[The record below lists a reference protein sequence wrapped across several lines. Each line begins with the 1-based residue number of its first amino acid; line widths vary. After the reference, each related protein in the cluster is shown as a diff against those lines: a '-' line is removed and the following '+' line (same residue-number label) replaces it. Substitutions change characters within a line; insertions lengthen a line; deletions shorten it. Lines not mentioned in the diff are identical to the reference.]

1 MENFG
6 VGAGMAAM
14 AFWGFIAVAVIAGVW
29 DNIRKREA
37 QHETVRRLIESGK
50 TVDPEV
56 VDKLLQLTDG
66 KSERLDRDFKVA
78 GLWMLPISAGLV
90 VLGLIMGFVHP
101 AIIAPVLGAAGLVA
115 CIGAGALYASKV
127 AARWYDDDD
136 AGPKISLED

>member
-6 VGAGMAAM
+6 IGAGMAAM

-29 DNIRKREA
+29 DNVRKREA

-50 TVDPEV
+50 TIDPAV
-56 VDKLLQLTDG
+56 VDKLLQLSDG

-78 GLWMLPISAGLV
+78 GLWMLPISVGLV

-115 CIGAGALYASKV
+115 CIGAGALYASTV

-136 AGPKISLED
+136 ASSQISLED